1 MPDGADERHFAAVS
15 CPGDDLGVEDPE
27 VFSAAAAPGYDD
39 FVCPAA
45 FVQLSNGICDL
56 LRRFKA
62 LHIDRAEQEF
72 CRRPA
77 PTNDIANVLQCRAGL
92 AGDDAD
98 AFGIRGQRL
107 FVLCRKKSLLLEL
120 DFQLLKSKLRRTNAV
135 REHLVDIDLERSVP
149 LIKSST
155 TSHDYLHALFRAEA
169 QPPRIRAE
177 HHRFDTG
184 AGVPEREITVAAA
197 GVLYEV
203 CDLAPQRQIEQDVI
217 CIQQR
222 LDILVQG
229 RDSDHFSHSPAS
241 RAARID
247 TPMALS
253 LEYWPGTKYTCGRRC
268 CTQLRMM
275 SLLMTPPAQTTA
287 SPGYSF

>member
-1 MPDGADERHFAAVS
+1 M
-15 CPGDDLGVEDPE
+15 L
-27 VFSAAAAPGYDD
+27 Y
-39 FVCPAA
+39 
-45 FVQLSNGICDL
+45 
-56 LRRFKA
+56 
-62 LHIDRAEQEF
+62 
-72 CRRPA
+72 
-77 PTNDIANVLQCRAGL
+77 
-92 AGDDAD
+92 
-98 AFGIRGQRL
+98 
-107 FVLCRKKSLLLEL
+107 RKKSLLLEFG
-120 DFQLLKSKLRRTNAV
+120 FQLLKSKLRRTNAV
-135 REHLVDIDLERSVP
+135 REHFVDIDLERAVP
-149 LIKSST
+149 LIESST
-155 TSHDYLHALFRAEA
+155 ASHDYLHALFRAEA

-229 RDSDHFSHSPAS
+229 RDGDHFSHSPAS

-287 SPGYSF
+287 SPEYSF